1 MAYIA
6 MMSRHYS
13 MSLWAWFMCTAAC
26 VHMCVY
32 LNLQGGPA
40 RSICSE
46 RREVCI
52 IHTNCFRSP
61 FSLLRL
67 CSSEEVPGVCFKYS
81 LPHVVPCDWVSRQ
94 CKLEKALL
102 LFPKSSENDKAY
114 SLP

>member
-1 MAYIA
+1 MFIQCKKKKKKKRTTFRPTQDQSKDVDYLQLSIW
-6 MMSRHYS
+6 
-13 MSLWAWFMCTAAC
+13 LVLPWWADITQWACGHGSYVYGCIC

-67 CSSEEVPGVCFKYS
+67 C
-81 LPHVVPCDWVSRQ
+81 
-94 CKLEKALL
+94 
-102 LFPKSSENDKAY
+102 
-114 SLP
+114 